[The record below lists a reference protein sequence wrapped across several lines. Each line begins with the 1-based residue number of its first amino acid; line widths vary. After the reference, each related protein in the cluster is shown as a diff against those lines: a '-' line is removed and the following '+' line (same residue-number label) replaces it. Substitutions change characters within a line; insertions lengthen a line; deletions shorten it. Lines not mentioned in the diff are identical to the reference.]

1 MKFDSWDVIIPISVP
16 KCEHCLGSYKILL
29 SIKNKIMISSQILSL
44 LLLVISCVHASNFT
58 VSFYKCKGDTD
69 VVTMDSATLTCED
82 SEYCTWG
89 SSAVLSGAF
98 TIQEDLLGS
107 EGEVYSIAEVKTK
120 AFGYKDLFEG
130 DIDICDYAV
139 GSLNDGEECPG
150 AGTYSYSLDVTLPEE
165 AKKRWYHKF
174 IKKSYYGKNEIKF
187 DFEDIDAKVK
197 CKFKVHTEGGK
208 TSKGKK
214 RKSKK
219 SSDDEE
225 YDAENITG
233 VAAVAV
239 VGLAA
244 AFGIKKRRRVVTAA
258 LSDKMLED
266 GRDEATSDFEMMDNK
281 KDGTIMVHH

>member
-1 MKFDSWDVIIPISVP
+1 
-16 KCEHCLGSYKILL
+16 
-29 SIKNKIMISSQILSL
+29 MISSQILSL
-44 LLLVISCVHASNFT
+44 FLLVISCVQASNFT

-89 SSAVLSGAF
+89 SSAVLTGAF

-120 AFGYKDLFEG
+120 AFGYKDFFEG
-130 DIDICDYAV
+130 DIDICDYVV
-139 GSLNDGEECPG
+139 GSLNEGEECPG
-150 AGTYSYSLDVTLPEE
+150 AGTYSYSLDFNLPEE

-197 CKFKVHTEGGK
+197 CKFKVHNEGGK
-208 TSKGKK
+208 TSKVKKGK
-214 RKSKK
+214 KSKK

-225 YDAENITG
+225 YDTESITG
-233 VAAVAV
+233 AAAVAV

-258 LSDKMLED
+258 LSDKMLEG

-281 KDGTIMVHH
+281 KDGTIMVH